1 LRAWQTGRVSL
12 FLRLATAFT
21 CGIIVLPGAPAAAAP
36 QTVCVLKDPRLDE
49 VSGLVAT
56 PTGYIAMN
64 DGKFGT
70 SVLRLFVLDRSCRV
84 ARVITDR
91 GFNPLDPE
99 DLARSADG
107 TLWVGDIGDNGRE
120 RQRIAVNRIPPGA
133 TRGTAYR
140 LTYPD
145 RAYDAEALLA
155 QRDGRV
161 LVVTKT
167 LTGLARIYVSSRPL
181 TGPPA
186 TVPLTV
192 AGEVEIA
199 PTQTVGGPDV
209 GGFASTLVTGA
220 ALSADERRVVLRT
233 YTDAYEWD
241 VDGGDLAAA
250 MTSQDPRRT
259 ALPGE
264 PQGEA
269 ITFAA
274 DGSGYVTVSEGVGQP
289 LRRWTAPAERRSPS
303 ETAAA
308 VTTSPVVKPP
318 PARANGLSP
327 LVIGATGALGFS
339 LLMAGFAGVML
350 RRRRDVPHP

>member
-1 LRAWQTGRVSL
+1 MV
-12 FLRLATAFT
+12 LRLASALV
-21 CGIIVLPGAPAAAAP
+21 CGIIVLLGVPATAAP
-36 QTVCVLKDPRLDE
+36 GVVCVMKDPRLDE

-56 PTGYIAMN
+56 PTGYVAMN

-70 SVLRLFVLDRSCRV
+70 SVLRLFVLDGSCRV

-91 GFNPLDPE
+91 SFNPLDPE

-107 TLWVGDIGDNGRE
+107 TLWVGDIGDNSRE

-145 RAYDAEALLA
+145 RAHDAEALLA
-155 QRDGRV
+155 QPDGRV
-161 LVVTKT
+161 VVVTKE
-167 LTGLARIYVSSRPL
+167 LAGVARIYVSSRPL

-186 TVPLTV
+186 TVPLSA

-199 PTQTVGGPDV
+199 PTQTLGGPDV
-209 GGFASTLVTGA
+209 GGFGSRLVTGG
-220 ALSADERRVVLRT
+220 ALSADGRRVVLRT

-250 MTSQDPRRT
+250 LNGPARRRT

-274 DGSGYVTVSEGVGQP
+274 DGSGYVTASEGVGQP
-289 LRRWTAPAERRSPS
+289 LRRWTAPAERLSPAQT
-303 ETAAA
+303 TAA
-308 VTTSPVVKPP
+308 VKPSPVVKPP
-318 PARANGLSP
+318 PQRENGLSP
-327 LVIGATGALGFS
+327 MVIAAVGVLGFV
-339 LLMAGFAGVML
+339 LLMAGFAGLTL
-350 RRRRDVPHP
+350 RRRRHAPHA